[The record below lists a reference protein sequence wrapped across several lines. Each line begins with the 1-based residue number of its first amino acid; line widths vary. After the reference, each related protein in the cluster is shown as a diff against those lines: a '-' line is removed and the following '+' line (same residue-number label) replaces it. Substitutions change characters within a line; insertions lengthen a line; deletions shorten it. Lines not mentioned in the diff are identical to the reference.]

1 MKDVVGVLKSFQE
14 EKALACETF
23 GTHLPNI
30 ERLVVR
36 VLIRLSV
43 EAVVAME
50 GGMVAVGG
58 VGVAGRVVAMDVGTV
73 IRLAAGALVGAGRVA
88 VALAAPVEA
97 NQPTGGGKAP
107 AIT

>member
-1 MKDVVGVLKSFQE
+1 VKDVVGVLKSFQE

-97 NQPTGGGKAP
+97 NQPWGREG
-107 AIT
+107 